1 MKTFNITRNAGT
13 VINGREMSIGSIY
26 GNFQGTVYYCESLF
40 QPKKGYLY
48 IHRYIKGHWTREE
61 PVRCPLT
68 DYILLVCAKH
78 GISSLEIIPVMHH
91 KETEILMKHSRGF
104 KSQGSCMKTAQKL
117 RTKRGDS
124 PDFDKQ
130 GNYGYARFK
139 DISRCIYV

>member
-48 IHRYIKGHWTREE
+48 IRRFINGRWTREE
-61 PVRCPLT
+61 PVRCPIT
-68 DYILLVCAKH
+68 DHILSVCEKH
-78 GISSLEIIPVMHH
+78 GIKELEVSAVFTF
-91 KETEILMKHSRGF
+91 KDASNAMKHTRGF
-104 KSQGSCMKTAQKL
+104 KKQGYCMKTAQKL

-139 DISRCIYV
+139 DISRCIYA